1 MFQEGSQRLH
11 FTSFYQRLGKHLN
24 IRHLHLLYRV
34 NVLKD
39 IKNALGK
46 CPCWSPALVT
56 LLYDFIKTRH

>member
-39 IKNALGK
+39 TKNALGK

-56 LLYDFIKTRH
+56 L